1 MAKELWKAGNMLYPL
16 PVVMVSMADRE
27 GKFNIITI
35 AWAGTVC
42 TNPPMVSI
50 SVRPERYS
58 YPVLKDTGE
67 FVINLTTR
75 ELAFATDFCGVR
87 SGRDIDKFREL
98 HLTPLAADQVRAPLI
113 AESPVN
119 IECRVRQVMPLGSH
133 DMFLADVAAVH
144 ADEKYMDEKHKF
156 HLEKAEPIVYSHGAY
171 LCCGEQLGTFGYS
184 VRKENGGGRKT
195 R

>member
-16 PVVMVSMADRE
+16 PVVMVSMADRD

-58 YPVLKDTGE
+58 YPILKETEE
-67 FVINLTTR
+67 FVINLTTK
-75 ELAFATDFCGVR
+75 ELAYATDFCGVR
-87 SGRDIDKFREL
+87 SGRDVDKFRTL
-98 HLTPLAADQVRAPLI
+98 RLTPLAADQVSAPLI

-119 IECRVRQVMPLGSH
+119 IECRVRQILPLGSH

-144 ADEKYMDEKHKF
+144 ADEKYMDEKRKF
-156 HLEKAEPIVYSHGAY
+156 RLEQAEPIVYSHGAY
-171 LCCGEQLGTFGYS
+171 LCCGQQVGTFGYS
-184 VRKENGGGRKT
+184 VKKGASRS
-195 R
+195 